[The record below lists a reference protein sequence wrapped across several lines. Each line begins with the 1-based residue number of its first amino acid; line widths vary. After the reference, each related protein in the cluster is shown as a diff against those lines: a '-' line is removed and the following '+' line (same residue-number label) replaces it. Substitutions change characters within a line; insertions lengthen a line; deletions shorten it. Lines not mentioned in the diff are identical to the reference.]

1 MNARDPR
8 SSRPLPPPRMSRSGA
23 AKAAATDPLYKTIAA
38 RLCDEIARGDHPV
51 GDLLPTETELCARF
65 AASRHTMR
73 ESLRILTERG
83 LLLRRAGAGSTV
95 IATAPQRVF
104 AHTVSSFEQWL
115 DYPQNTYRE
124 QVAARHENIDA
135 TIAKTLRAPSG
146 SSWFHISAL
155 RRTTAAEPP
164 LCWTDI
170 YVYPQ
175 YASVVRRKDH
185 ATTPVHDQIETL
197 YGVAAARVEID
208 VFASRIPAAIA
219 AALQVKSGH
228 PALTIVRRYFSPENE
243 NFEVT
248 VTVHPEN
255 RYVYSMEFTR
265 EFRAK

>member
-1 MNARDPR
+1 
-8 SSRPLPPPRMSRSGA
+8 MSRIVPAGRA
-23 AKAAATDPLYKTIAA
+23 AVDPLYKTIAA

-51 GDLLPTETELCARF
+51 GELLSTETALCARF

-73 ESLRILTERG
+73 EALRILTERG
-83 LLLRRAGAGSTV
+83 LILRRAGAGSTV

-104 AHTVSSFEQWL
+104 AHIVSSFEQWL

-124 QVAARHENIDA
+124 QVAARHENIGAA
-135 TIAKTLRAPSG
+135 TAKVLRSAVG
-146 SSWFHISAL
+146 SPWFHISAL
-155 RRTTAAEPP
+155 RRTTATEPP

-175 YASVVRRKDH
+175 YAGVVRRKDH
-185 ATTPVHDQIETL
+185 ANTPVHDQIETL

-228 PALTIVRRYFSPENE
+228 PAL
-243 NFEVT
+243 
-248 VTVHPEN
+248 
-255 RYVYSMEFTR
+255 
-265 EFRAK
+265 